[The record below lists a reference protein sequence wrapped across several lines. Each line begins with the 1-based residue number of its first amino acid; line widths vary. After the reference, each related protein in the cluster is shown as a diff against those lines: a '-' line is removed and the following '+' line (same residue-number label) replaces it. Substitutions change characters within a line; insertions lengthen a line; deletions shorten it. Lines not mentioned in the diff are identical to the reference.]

1 MKDFGLPGGARVPGA
16 PLRSANAY
24 VHRWSP
30 KSKDFGDKLKFVVFC
45 KGCIIFNARQR
56 SCGKVIFSVVSVG
69 LFTDGEGPHVAI
81 THDKLDLTVQGP
93 PNMELHYTGNPWTWT
108 LLYVDPR
115 PLASDIW
122 WPRLET

>member
-1 MKDFGLPGGARVPGA
+1 MFSKIKGFWGQIKVCCHFVKGVSFLMP
-16 PLRSANAY
+16 ANE
-24 VHRWSP
+24 V
-30 KSKDFGDKLKFVVFC
+30 
-45 KGCIIFNARQR
+45 
-56 SCGKVIFSVVSVG
+56 CGKVIFSVVSVG
-69 LFTDGEGPHVAI
+69 LFTGGEGPHVAI